1 MQEFEE
7 SAAAIERPA
16 AWWVGPAAFAA
27 WALSE
32 VVFWVLLG
40 LIFCAIAFLA
50 GCSSGT
56 QSASAAEPNGG
67 ARRCAS
73 PWLGQ
78 ELSAGSQV
86 ELLVAAG
93 DTIPAGRWPAYR
105 AMAGAVAGCAGES
118 ATVTL
123 RPITADSLTEL
134 PVFAGAV
141 PTQTGQN
148 AINPLRYRSD
158 MRGFVVKT
166 AAAVDKLP
174 EIGKASGGSD
184 PLGALAAAGQD
195 FRTAP
200 AASQHVVVAI
210 FNGWQQTRALNLF
223 RYRSDPAGS
232 TEPALRSLRASG
244 ALPDLTGT
252 DVVIVGLTPGE
263 KRMQTSDAQLAGLCR
278 FWRAVVE
285 AGHGTLRLCAA
296 GLPGID
302 RNG

>member
-1 MQEFEE
+1 MN
-7 SAAAIERPA
+7 AAVLHRA
-16 AWWVGPAAFAA
+16 AGLAA
-27 WALSE
+27 
-32 VVFWVLLG
+32 VLLG
-40 LIFCAIAFLA
+40 LAPLA
-50 GCSSGT
+50 GCGSGA

-67 ARRCAS
+67 ARHCAS
-73 PWLGQ
+73 TWLGQ
-78 ELSAGSQV
+78 ELRAGSQV

-93 DTIPAGRWPAYR
+93 ATIPAGRWPAYR

-118 ATVTL
+118 ATLTL

-134 PVFAGAV
+134 PVFAGEV
-141 PTQTGQN
+141 PAATGQN
-148 AINPLRYRSD
+148 AVNPLRYRSD
-158 MRGFVVKT
+158 QRGFVVKA
-166 AAAVDKLP
+166 AAAVDTLP
-174 EIGKASGGSD
+174 AIGKTTGGSD

-210 FNGWQQTRALNLF
+210 FNGWQQTRSLNLF

-232 TEPALRSLRASG
+232 TAPALRALRASG
-244 ALPDLTGT
+244 ALPDLSGT
-252 DVVIVGLTPGE
+252 EIVIVGLTPGDA
-263 KRMQTSDAQLAGLCR
+263 RMQTSDAQLAELCR
-278 FWRAVVE
+278 FWRSVVE

>member
-1 MQEFEE
+1 MWAAWSIQE
-7 SAAAIERPA
+7 I
-16 AWWVGPAAFAA
+16 AWWVILVLLLGGFAA
-27 WALSE
+27 
-32 VVFWVLLG
+32 
-40 LIFCAIAFLA
+40 LA
-50 GCSSGT
+50 GCGSDA

-67 ARRCAS
+67 ARHCAS
-73 PWLGQ
+73 AWLGQ
-78 ELSAGSQV
+78 ELPAGSQV

-93 DTIPAGRWPAYR
+93 ATIPAGRWPAYR
-105 AMAGAVAGCAGES
+105 ATAGAVAGCAGES

-134 PVFAGAV
+134 PVFAGTV
-141 PTQTGQN
+141 PAPTGQN
-148 AINPLRYRSD
+148 EVNPLRYRSD
-158 MRGFVVKT
+158 LRAFVVKT

-174 EIGKASGGSD
+174 EIGKTTGGSD

-210 FNGWQQTRALNLF
+210 FNGWQQTRSLNLF

-232 TEPALRSLRASG
+232 AEPALRKLRASG

-252 DVVIVGLTPGE
+252 DVVIVGLTPGDA
-263 KRMQTSDAQLAGLCR
+263 RMQTSDAQLAGLCR
-278 FWRAVVE
+278 FWRSVVE